1 MLGKRRKLRASL
13 RACGVPPARALCVG
27 DEIRDAEA
35 ARQAGIAFAG
45 VAWGYTLPAALQ
57 PQTPLPLLQRPDAL
71 AALLLGPDGRAQPP
85 AAQADACGTCAAMGS
100 DA

>member
-1 MLGKRRKLRASL
+1 
-13 RACGVPPARALCVG
+13 
-27 DEIRDAEA
+27 DAEA

-57 PQTPLPLLQRPDAL
+57 PHTPLPLLQRPDAL
-71 AALLLGPDGRAQPP
+71 RALVLGAGACAEPHL
-85 AAQADACGTCAAMGS
+85 AQAGARGACAAMGS